1 MNLLMGLIAA
11 WGLVT
16 GAMIVMYICRSRL
29 EKKESDWIPLTD
41 DAREDRAIKEQT
53 VIEKQAHKFDRP
65 IHALGLLSVVLL
77 LVIVGYFLYNGIT
90 SQPPQFE

>member
-1 MNLLMGLIAA
+1 MNLLTGLIAA

-16 GAMIVMYICRSRL
+16 GALIVLYLCRSRL

-53 VIEKQAHKFDRP
+53 VIDEKAHKYDLP
-65 IHALGLLSVVLL
+65 IWALGGLSAVLL
-77 LVIVGYFLYNGIT
+77 LLIVGFFLYNGIFT
-90 SQPPQFE
+90 PPSQPD